1 MITANQSARLQIASA
16 MLNIRDIVF
25 SLHMSCD
32 VLDKDEFRQALI
44 NIRDVADGI
53 FNEIVPK

>member
-32 VLDKDEFRQALI
+32 VLDKDEFRQALT
-44 NIRDVADGI
+44 NIRDTADGI